1 MISWVVYVSISRNRK
16 WLAIMYRT
24 MYGSS
29 RDPEIKVVGKKR
41 ATLEQAARE
50 LRIGGRQLL
59 HVGTTLAH
67 I

>member
-1 MISWVVYVSISRNRK
+1 MISWVVHISISRNRK
-16 WLAIMYRT
+16 WLAI